1 MYRYIKRTIDFIF
14 SLLFIILFFWL
25 YLILALC
32 VKLSSKGPALFKQ
45 ERLGKNGKV
54 FTMYKFRSMC
64 VNAEHTGTGVYSF
77 KDDPRVTKVGK
88 FLRNT
93 SLDELPQ
100 LFNILKGDMSLVGP
114 RPVLTYHPW
123 TFDKY
128 TDEQKKRF
136 EVRPGVTGWAQVNGR
151 KQPPWDIR
159 LKLDAEYV
167 EKMSFCFDIKI
178 IFLTVKSVF
187 KNSDNENTSETAVTP
202 EKDKADIK

>member
-1 MYRYIKRTIDFIF
+1 
-14 SLLFIILFFWL
+14 FIILFFWL

-54 FTMYKFRSMC
+54 FTMYKFRSTC